1 MKVDLDD
8 IYTMIAST
16 LDLDETEVNEIDGD
30 EDLAQYGLESITS
43 IQLVV
48 MLEEKYNIVF
58 DNDDLLMSKYNTINK
73 LVKLLEKY

>member
-1 MKVDLDD
+1 MKV
-8 IYTMIAST
+8 
-16 LDLDETEVNEIDGD
+16 DLDETEVNEIDGD